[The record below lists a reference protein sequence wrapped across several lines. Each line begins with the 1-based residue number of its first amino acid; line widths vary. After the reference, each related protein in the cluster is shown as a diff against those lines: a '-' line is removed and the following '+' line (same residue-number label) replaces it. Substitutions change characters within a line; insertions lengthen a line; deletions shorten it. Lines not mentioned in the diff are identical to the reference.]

1 LVFVYIKRFPLT
13 RLFMRAKRLLLTL
26 FVELETLSMPNATV
40 RANAR
45 ALPEATEPESA
56 ADEYLRLQSAKI
68 VADALFEVADKKMK
82 AEADAKAEAPKLGA
96 SRAFAQAFHAWLA
109 AKAGIEDPLLE
120 DDEQPGRFRAESD
133 AERRLFTTPSAY
145 PDQVW
150 QKLEAFEDLLNNEL
164 VSGQRRDSVL
174 LLALVLIP
182 EEAAPQF
189 RDDVAPRNGMMPP
202 PDSEMIS
209 PPITE

>member
-1 LVFVYIKRFPLT
+1 
-13 RLFMRAKRLLLTL
+13 
-26 FVELETLSMPNATV
+26 MPNATV
-40 RANAR
+40 RADAR
-45 ALPEATEPESA
+45 TLPEATEPESA

-82 AEADAKAEAPKLGA
+82 AEADAKAEAPKLEA

-120 DDEQPGRFRAESD
+120 DDEQPERFRAQSD
-133 AERRLFTTPSAY
+133 SERRVFTTPSAY

-150 QKLEAFEDLLNNEL
+150 QKLEAFESLLNNEL

-174 LLALVLIP
+174 VLALGSIKQDILNL
-182 EEAAPQF
+182 ELCEAI
-189 RDDVAPRNGMMPP
+189 R
-202 PDSEMIS
+202 
-209 PPITE
+209 